1 MLENI
6 SNLDDLKTAI
16 SAINVK
22 DYGDFKRKAILYLN
36 RYAEVKRLQ
45 GSQLQVFTD
54 MVDKIQYHAD
64 QNIEKTRAWSL
75 QQLKRL

>member
-16 SAINVK
+16 SSINVK

-36 RYAEVKRLQ
+36 RYAEVKALQ
-45 GSQLQVFTD
+45 GAKRQIFNDLVSR
-54 MVDKIQYHAD
+54 IQYHTD
-64 QNIEKTRAWSL
+64 QNIEKTRSWSL
-75 QQLKRL
+75 QQLKSL